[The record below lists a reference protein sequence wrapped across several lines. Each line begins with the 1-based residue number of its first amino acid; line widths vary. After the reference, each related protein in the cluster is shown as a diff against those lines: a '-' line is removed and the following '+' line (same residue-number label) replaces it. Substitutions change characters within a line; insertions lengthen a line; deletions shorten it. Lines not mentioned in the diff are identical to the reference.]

1 MWSNGWKLDASANS
15 AAFDSVPGPVVLLGL
30 GFTTKRLAR
39 RLLLRRV
46 PVMAVVRNPSRYAD
60 LAAIG
65 LTVLEYNASAID
77 SVPAGGVVVHTVP
90 PLPAEEN
97 DGIRIFIQGIR
108 PGRVIY
114 ISSTGV
120 YGRQS
125 FVDCSSAMEPSEEKG
140 IRRME
145 EELWLGAQPWAT
157 MVIRPAAIY
166 GPGRGIHV
174 RLRDGKAPRAEGN
187 TFVSRVH
194 VDDLAAILE
203 LAVTS
208 TLEGAWPLADNLP
221 CSTNAIRE
229 WCAELLRVGNGGSA
243 EDSIR
248 VSGRTVDAEELRE
261 KFGVVQHYP
270 GYPEGLLS
278 SIAETED

>member
-1 MWSNGWKLDASANS
+1 LDGSLNFAAS
-15 AAFDSVPGPVVLLGL
+15 DTVPGTVILLGL
-30 GFTTKRLAR
+30 GFTTSRLAR
-39 RLLLRRV
+39 RLLLRRL

-65 LTVLEYNASAID
+65 LNVLEYSPSAVEA
-77 SVPAGGVVVHTVP
+77 VPAGGVVVHTVP
-90 PLPAEEN
+90 PLSLAENE
-97 DGIRIFIQGIR
+97 GIRRFIQGIGPR
-108 PGRVIY
+108 RVIY

-120 YGRQS
+120 YGRQL

-145 EELWLGAQPWAT
+145 EELWLGTQAWST
-157 MVIRPAAIY
+157 LVLRPAAIY

-187 TFVSRVH
+187 SLVSRVH

-208 TLEGAWPLADNLP
+208 SLEGAWPVADHLP

-229 WCAELLRVGNGGSA
+229 WCAALLRLGNGEAG
-243 EDSIR
+243 EDGIR
-248 VSGRTVDAEELRE
+248 ISGRKVDAEELRG
-261 KFGVVQHYP
+261 KLGVVQHYP

-278 SIAETED
+278 SIAET